1 MITRGEFTLIIA
13 STALAATAPDVT
25 GPLAAETAR
34 QLNAFAV
41 GYVLVMSILGTMFM
55 QYSDL
60 VEQRVVAWRGTTSE

>member
-13 STALAATAPDVT
+13 STALVAAAPDVA

-55 QYSDL
+55 QYSDV
-60 VEQRVVAWRGTTSE
+60 VERRVAAWRGDASE